1 MVWFVSVKNEASN
14 PGREPAETV
23 EKAALQRG
31 SQAWALHWR
40 KPHFRGTEAALLAAG
55 GNSVVKLCC
64 TAETV
69 SLIWS

>member
-1 MVWFVSVKNEASN
+1 MSVQNEASH
-14 PGREPAETV
+14 PAREPAETV

-31 SQAWALHWR
+31 SEAWALHWR

-55 GNSVVKLCC
+55 GNFVVKLCC

-69 SLIWS
+69 SLIRS